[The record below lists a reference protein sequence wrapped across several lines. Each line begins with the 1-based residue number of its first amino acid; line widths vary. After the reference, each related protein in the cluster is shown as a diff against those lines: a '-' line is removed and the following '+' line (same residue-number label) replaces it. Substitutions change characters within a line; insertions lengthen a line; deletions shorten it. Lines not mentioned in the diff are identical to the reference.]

1 MKDRYLTVAA
11 LTKYI
16 KKKLS
21 FDPHLKDVWLRG
33 EISNFKRHSRGHMY
47 LSLKDETSRIQAVMF
62 AGNNRSLQFSPENG
76 MNVLVRGE
84 INVYEPMG
92 SYQLYIQDM
101 QPDGIGALYLAFE
114 QLKEKLH
121 KEGLFSEERKKVVP
135 MYPKHIGVITSPTG
149 AAIRDILITIKRRY
163 PIVKVSI
170 LPVLVQGKSAADSV
184 SKAIAYANNNL
195 DCDVLIVGRGGGSL
209 EDLWGFNE
217 EKVARAIER
226 SEIPIISAVGHETD
240 TTISD
245 FVSDMR
251 AATPTGAAELAVP
264 SLVELQNH
272 VLILTNRLQRA
283 MDVEVTAAS
292 KQLKQMEK
300 SYAFK
305 YPEQL
310 MKQKEQ
316 DLDRLL
322 ERLSSNLI
330 NLKKQQTER
339 LNYLRKR
346 LSQQHPHTEIESRHK
361 QLQEVSKLIQTQFE
375 YKLKTKRDYFIS
387 QLEKLTLLNPLDT
400 MKRGY
405 AIPYTQEGQVIKSV
419 TSVSKG
425 DKVTVTLKNGSLLCE
440 VNEVKEDTNE

>member
-1 MKDRYLTVAA
+1 MNDRYLTVTA

-21 FDPHLKDVWLRG
+21 FDPHLKEVWLRG
-33 EISNFKRHSRGHMY
+33 EISNFKHHSRGHMY
-47 LSLKDETSRIQAVMF
+47 LSLKDEKSRIQAVMF
-62 AGNNRSLQFSPENG
+62 AGNNRSLAFRPENG

-114 QLKEKLH
+114 QLKEKLQ
-121 KEGLFSEERKKVVP
+121 KEGLFNAERKKEIP
-135 MYPKHIGVITSPTG
+135 LYPKHIGVVTSPTG
-149 AAIRDILITIKRRY
+149 AAIRDILTTLKRRY

-170 LPVLVQGKSAADSV
+170 LPVLVQGRSAASSV
-184 SKAIAYANNNL
+184 SKAIDYANHNL

-217 EKVARAIER
+217 EEVARAIAR
-226 SEIPIISAVGHETD
+226 SNIPVISAVGHETD

-245 FVSDMR
+245 FVADIR
-251 AATPTGAAELAVP
+251 AATPSGAAELSVP
-264 SLVELQNH
+264 SLLELKERVDQ
-272 VLILTNRLQRA
+272 LRRRLQRA
-283 MDVEVTAAS
+283 MEVERSAAE
-292 KQLKQMEK
+292 KRLHQLTK

-316 DLDRLL
+316 ELDRLI
-322 ERLSSNLI
+322 ERMSSNL
-330 NLKKQQTER
+330 KSVSRQQNER
-339 LNYLRKR
+339 LTFLRSR
-346 LSQQHPHTEIESRHK
+346 LKQQHPQAEVEAKQK
-361 QLQEVSKLIQTQFE
+361 QLQEVTKQLQTQFQ
-375 YKLKTKRDYFIS
+375 YSLGTKKDQFRS
-387 QLEKLTLLNPLDT
+387 TLEKLTLLNPLDT

-405 AIPYTQEGQVIKSV
+405 AIPYTNKGHVIKSV
-419 TSVSKG
+419 DQVTRG
-425 DKVTVTLKNGSLLCE
+425 DEITVDVKNGTLWCE
-440 VNEVKEDTNE
+440 ITGVKEEEN